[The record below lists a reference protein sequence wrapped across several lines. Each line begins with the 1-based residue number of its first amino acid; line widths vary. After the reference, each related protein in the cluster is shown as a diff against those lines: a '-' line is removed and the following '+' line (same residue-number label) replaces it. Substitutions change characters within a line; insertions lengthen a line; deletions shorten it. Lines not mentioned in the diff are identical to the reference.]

1 VFEPAV
7 MNDSGNGLGVVST
20 QGLPFTAA
28 GQIEINALPACG
40 RVLLRGAEAAR
51 ATASAVLTEA
61 FGIDLPLIAC
71 RSARQGDYAALWLGP
86 EEWLVLAPVA
96 ELGKAGAIL
105 RRALHGTADALVPHA
120 LVPHALI
127 DVSDRQIAFT
137 VSGPLAAD
145 VLNTGCPLDLGS
157 DAFPVGMCTRTLMAK
172 VEVIVWRLSPDSF
185 RVECQ
190 RSFSAY
196 LITTLVEASRSIA
209 A

>member
-1 VFEPAV
+1 MFEPAV
-7 MNDSGNGLGVVST
+7 KSDSGNGLGIVST

-28 GQIEINALPACG
+28 GQIEIKALTACA
-40 RVLLRGAEAAR
+40 RLIVRGGEAAR
-51 ATASAVLTEA
+51 AKASLALTEA

-71 RSARQGDYAALWLGP
+71 RSARHGDYAALWLGP
-86 EEWLVLAPVA
+86 EEWLVLAPVV
-96 ELGKAGAIL
+96 ELGKAGAVL
-105 RRALHGTADALVPHA
+105 RRALHGTADA

-145 VLNTGCPLDLGS
+145 VLNTGCPLDLGI

-172 VEVIVWRLSPDSF
+172 VEVIVWRLSPESF
-185 RVECQ
+185 RLECQ

-196 LITTLVEASRSIA
+196 LVTTLVEASRSIA